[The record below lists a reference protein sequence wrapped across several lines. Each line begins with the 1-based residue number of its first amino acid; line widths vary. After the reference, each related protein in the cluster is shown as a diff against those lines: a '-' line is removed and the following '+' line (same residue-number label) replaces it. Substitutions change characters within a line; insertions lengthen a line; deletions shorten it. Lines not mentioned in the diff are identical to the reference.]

1 MKTVLLLC
9 CILLVGCVHVEE
21 QSNRVIIEQFPI
33 EEEIILD
40 SCEVEPVLFF
50 LGDMLINN
58 DMLITMDLK
67 NDVFFQYFKLP
78 NLSYLGSSTLK
89 GGGPDD
95 EIMILPN
102 LQTVTDSTWTFRTL
116 SHQKVVYYD
125 LIENRLQLLEAMKV
139 PNEYSMVMNSF
150 LLKDIILGYDLLGE
164 NDKEYIACDLKSGE
178 VEDFGEDFPKVS
190 FSVKTKT
197 PNMLYSKIMSA
208 KNDCSSFAA
217 LYDKFPLLRIYDKEG
232 SVLSEVEFRNNQRN
246 PLCYAT
252 DYSSNKDYLNTTINY
267 MKIKTTDRYIYGLYS
282 GKTHLE
288 LSTSSTDMSDYCSEV
303 HVWDWSG
310 NPIKRFVLDKPVGC
324 FAVSPDD
331 SFMIFYSYNRD
342 NMLYKLSM

>member
-1 MKTVLLLC
+1 MKIVLLLG

-21 QSNRVIIEQFPI
+21 HGNRLMIERFPI
-33 EEEIILD
+33 EEVVMLD

-58 DMLITMDLK
+58 NILITMDLK
-67 NDVFFQYFKLP
+67 NDVFFQFFKIP
-78 NLSYLGSSTLK
+78 DLSYLGSSTLK
-89 GGGPDD
+89 GEGPDD

-102 LQTVTDSTWTFRTL
+102 LQTVTDSIWTFRTL
-116 SHQKVVYYD
+116 SHQKIVRYD
-125 LIENRLQLLEAMKV
+125 WMKNKLCLVEAIKI

-150 LLKDIILGYDLLGE
+150 LLKDKILGYDLLGE
-164 NDKEYIACDLKSGE
+164 NEKEYIACDLKSGK
-178 VEDFGEDFPKVS
+178 VEDFGEEFPKVS
-190 FSVKTKT
+190 FSVKTKN
-197 PNMLYSKIMSA
+197 PNVLYSKIMSA

-232 SVLSEVEFRNNQRN
+232 AVLSEVEFSNNQRN

-252 DYSSNKDYLNTTINY
+252 EFSSNEDVLSTTINY

-303 HVWDWSG
+303 HVWDWMG

-324 FAVSPDD
+324 FAVSQDD
-331 SFMIFYSYNRD
+331 SIMIFYSYNRD